1 MLNKIKKGLGLS
13 LLFVISLCFASEHFL
28 MPGVSIDFE
37 FPPHSPQV
45 LTNMFFWTLAANCR
59 IISQDESN
67 DIFVRMRASTGKV
80 NGLFLKKGD
89 ELTITVHPND
99 ILNLLANPGA
109 QVELTN
115 LGEHSVIGACIA

>member
-13 LLFVISLCFASEHFL
+13 LLFVSSLCFASEHFL

-67 DIFVRMRASTGKV
+67 DIFVRMRASTGKAV
-80 NGLFLKKGD
+80 MLIEMPMNKAKARK
-89 ELTITVHPND
+89 V
-99 ILNLLANPGA
+99 APGWA
-109 QVELTN
+109 YR
-115 LGEHSVIGACIA
+115 AYRK